1 MHFGM
6 RKTIQRIEAH
16 FFWPTL
22 IRDVKSYVKS
32 CGLCQKRLR
41 RTKFDRVPISPV
53 VRANSSFEQ
62 VNIDL
67 IGPLEHKSSRGHK
80 YILCLIDSCT
90 RWVEAVPLKTLTAK
104 ETCDALISIFT
115 RIGVP
120 NILIGDNGT
129 NMVSGLN
136 KELNRRLGI
145 EARYSTPG
153 HPEGNSLVERWNQCL
168 KRMLNLVV
176 NSASPRDWD
185 RQLPFLLWAY
195 RELPNDTTG
204 ISPYQLVYGRPGRGP
219 LAILKDSWSN
229 NLNDAVP
236 LNCSVLTYMDKL
248 KNELDFSKA
257 VADKNA
263 NKAQEYYVNH
273 YNNCARDKSFDVGDQ
288 VLVLHPN
295 SSNNLVAQWLGPVP
309 ICAKMYTY
317 SYQVRMPNSGIKTFH
332 ANHLRLYTS
341 RVSCL
346 GVIFDD
352 DTEFGKIEPCPINKS
367 TLTIRYWI

>member
-22 IRDVKSYVKS
+22 IKDVKLYVKS

-67 IGPLEHKSSRGHK
+67 IGPLEPKSSRGHK

-120 NILIGDNGT
+120 NILISDNGT

-145 EARYSTPG
+145 EARYSTHG

-176 NSASPRDWD
+176 NSLPHPEIGIGNSLSFFGRTEKSLTT
-185 RQLPFLLWAY
+185 QL
-195 RELPNDTTG
+195 E
-204 ISPYQLVYGRPGRGP
+204 
-219 LAILKDSWSN
+219 
-229 NLNDAVP
+229 
-236 LNCSVLTYMDKL
+236 
-248 KNELDFSKA
+248 
-257 VADKNA
+257 
-263 NKAQEYYVNH
+263 
-273 YNNCARDKSFDVGDQ
+273 
-288 VLVLHPN
+288 
-295 SSNNLVAQWLGPVP
+295 
-309 ICAKMYTY
+309 
-317 SYQVRMPNSGIKTFH
+317 
-332 ANHLRLYTS
+332 
-341 RVSCL
+341 
-346 GVIFDD
+346 
-352 DTEFGKIEPCPINKS
+352 
-367 TLTIRYWI
+367 